1 MGPRRKSPVQALK
14 SHPNNCNQSPL
25 SMLATPAPDA
35 TLHSHEP
42 LIIQNNRRQHASD
55 RRAARARGADQ
66 GQPAAAASGG
76 AHSPADG
83 LVQQLAIYSEGA
95 VLKAADPILVVM
107 PDSGDLIVEAQVL
120 NRDTGFVD
128 VDQR

>member
-1 MGPRRKSPVQALK
+1 M
-14 SHPNNCNQSPL
+14 
-25 SMLATPAPDA
+25 
-35 TLHSHEP
+35 
-42 LIIQNNRRQHASD
+42 
-55 RRAARARGADQ
+55 
-66 GQPAAAASGG
+66 
-76 AHSPADG
+76 
-83 LVQQLAIYSEGA
+83 QQLAIYSEGA